1 MIFFLWEIFPFK
13 LKIFCLIQ
21 EMKIKE
27 GTAAYKAFLETPVPV
42 LTKFYFFD
50 MKSSSELFYRH
61 EAPTL
66 EERGPYTF
74 RYDVITLTR

>member
-1 MIFFLWEIFPFK
+1 MK

-50 MKSSSELFYRH
+50 ILNPRKVMEKH
-61 EAPTL
+61 EKPIL

-74 RYDVITLTR
+74 R